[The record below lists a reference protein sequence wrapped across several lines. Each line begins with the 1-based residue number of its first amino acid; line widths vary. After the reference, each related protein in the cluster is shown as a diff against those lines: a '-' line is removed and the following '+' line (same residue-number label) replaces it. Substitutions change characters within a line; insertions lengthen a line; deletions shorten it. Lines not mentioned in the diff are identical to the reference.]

1 LCKGYASLLVD
12 QKLERLKTLEVL
24 LNYVL
29 KATILALILCVVTV
43 IAVAVPWYPVSGTQT
58 SSGQPQAVYTL
69 PSPVNLAGYCG
80 VACWVSESFS
90 LQPGTIQVTVAECQY
105 CEVYVDNIN
114 ASYNAAVIGPVS
126 PLWLGLGVPS
136 PLTETAKVVD
146 AGNYHVIL
154 GNEGDL
160 SGTVSS
166 LVVVNTPTSAVP
178 EFSSPTV
185 ILIISVFVFVVA
197 STAKQ
202 EEATKGFT

>member
-1 LCKGYASLLVD
+1 M
-12 QKLERLKTLEVL
+12 
-24 LNYVL
+24 
-29 KATILALILCVVTV
+29 KATILALILCVVTL
-43 IAVAVPWYPVSGTQT
+43 IAVAVPLYPVSGTQT
-58 SSGQPQAVYTL
+58 SSGQPQTVYTL

-126 PLWLGLGVPS
+126 PLWLGVPS

-146 AGNYHVIL
+146 AGNYHVTL

-160 SGTVSS
+160 PGAVSS

-185 ILIISVFVFVVA
+185 ILIITVFVFVVA

-202 EEATKGFT
+202 EEPPKGLT